1 MVRSEY
7 QPPNQTT
14 KLPPMLS
21 DSQWIDTYRP
31 ESSMVWAIAPVW
43 TNVFGSDPRMIN
55 DPSQVSDI
63 SESQDEL
70 LVDATLARRSSI
82 GTHSLLRVWT
92 RDQRFQLHSPTHD
105 STLPSI
111 WISRDPP

>member
-1 MVRSEY
+1 MRSKY
-7 QPPNQTT
+7 QPQNQTA
-14 KLPPMLS
+14 KLPSMLS
-21 DSQWIDTYRP
+21 DLQWIDTYRP
-31 ESSMVWAIAPVW
+31 ESSMVWAIVPVW

-55 DPSQVSDI
+55 GPSQISDI

-70 LVDATLARRSSI
+70 LVDAILARRSSI